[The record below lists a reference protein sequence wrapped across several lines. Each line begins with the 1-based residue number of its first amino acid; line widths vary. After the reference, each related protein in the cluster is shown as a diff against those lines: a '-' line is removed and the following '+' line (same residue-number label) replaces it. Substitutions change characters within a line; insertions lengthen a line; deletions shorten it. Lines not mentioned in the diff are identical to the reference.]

1 MWKMVS
7 RRKKYEQWTNQVD
20 TKRPKTKCPIKK
32 SPKTKH
38 PKLHIAQK
46 TKRSMLQ
53 NTQKHPNN

>member
-1 MWKMVS
+1 MVS

-32 SPKTKH
+32 SPITKH

-46 TKRSMLQ
+46 TKRLMLQ